1 MKASSNSL
9 LNAVRTFLLRES
21 GLQSPEGGFDNARRW
36 FPQGRDKEVMADVR
50 YPSRSFPFSYL
61 KACKSI
67 KHCAALFDA
76 DPAEVRRLAKQVR
89 AEVDAEMLKGQAAL
103 STTIAAK
110 IELHSQASVLNSA
123 TAQAVGSS
131 VARRL

>member
-1 MKASSNSL
+1 MKTNSNSL
-9 LNAVRTFLLRES
+9 LNAVSTFLLRES
-21 GLQSPEGGFDNARRW
+21 GLQAPDGGFDSARRW
-36 FPQGRDKEVMADVR
+36 FPKGRDKEVMADVR
-50 YPSRSFPFSYL
+50 HPSRSFPFSYL

-110 IELHSQASVLNSA
+110 IELHSQASVLNA
-123 TAQAVGSS
+123 TTEQAAGAA